1 MKKPLQKSKIP
12 SNKVFVI
19 KELREAYL
27 DKYWHSHE
35 EYQLNV
41 ILKGRGTRYIGDHMK
56 PFKEGD
62 LVLTGPNLP
71 HVWRCDNAYFDPE
84 NKLETH
90 DIVIY
95 FPESFLGKDS
105 LQKDEFEEI
114 RKLLARADRGLEIKG
129 HTNKV
134 VIKMMKELV
143 HRQGGASIIGLLEI
157 LNVLAHSTE
166 LEPITQIDYKNNYTA
181 HEKDKI
187 SEILEYVL
195 HNFKNKITLK
205 EVAELANMS
214 ESAFS
219 RYFKARVN
227 KSFSDFLG
235 DVRISNARKLLQD
248 EDLNISQVC
257 YESGFPT
264 ISNFNKQFKDRIG
277 KTPMAYKKDVI
288 DSL

>member
-1 MKKPLQKSKIP
+1 
-12 SNKVFVI
+12 I

-71 HVWRCDNAYFDPE
+71 HVWRSDNAYFNPE
-84 NKLETH
+84 NGLNTH

-95 FPESFLGKDS
+95 FPESFLGKDA
-105 LQKDEFEEI
+105 LQKEEFEEI
-114 RKLLARADRGLEIKG
+114 GKLLARADRGVEING

-134 VIKMMKELV
+134 VIKMMKDLV
-143 HRQGGASIIGLLEI
+143 HKQGAASIIGLLEI
-157 LNVLAHSTE
+157 LNVLVHSSD
-166 LEPITQIDYKNNYTA
+166 LEPITQIDYKSNYRA

-195 HNFKNKITLK
+195 KNFKEKISLQ
-205 EVAELANMS
+205 EMAAMANMS
-214 ESAFS
+214 E
-219 RYFKARVN
+219 
-227 KSFSDFLG
+227 
-235 DVRISNARKLLQD
+235 
-248 EDLNISQVC
+248 
-257 YESGFPT
+257 
-264 ISNFNKQFKDRIG
+264 
-277 KTPMAYKKDVI
+277 
-288 DSL
+288 